1 LFYNIVKKIFDF
13 AFSIILLIV
22 LFPLFIIISLLVFF
36 ETGQAPFFIQE
47 RGLSLTNKRFRIY
60 KFRTL
65 KNNPHKIPAYNPSFL
80 QKRNEEGLV
89 IYFGKFLRKTGL
101 DELPQLVNILKG
113 EMSFIGPRPLDLRDL
128 ETMKEFFPEYY
139 IRRDELKIKPGLS
152 GLWQLNKG
160 DDYSIKNLGTLE
172 EIYLKKRS
180 LIFDTILF
188 FKSMKIVI
196 TASNHDAVV

>member
-13 AFSIILLIV
+13 VFSIIFLII
-22 LFPLFIIISLLVFF
+22 LFPLLIIISLLVFF
-36 ETGQAPFFIQE
+36 ETGQAPFFVQE

-65 KNNPHKIPAYNPSFL
+65 KNNPPRIPAYNPSFL
-80 QKRNEEGLV
+80 QKKNENKLV
-89 IYFGKFLRKTGL
+89 IFFGRFLRKTGL

-128 ETMKEFFPEYY
+128 ETMKEFYPEYY
-139 IRRDELKIKPGLS
+139 KKRDELIIKPGLS

-160 DDYSIKNLGTLE
+160 DDYSIKNLGSLE
-172 EIYLKKRS
+172 EIYLQKRS
-180 LIFDTILF
+180 LTFDAFLF
-188 FKSMKIVI
+188 IKSIKIML
-196 TASNHDAVV
+196 TAKNHDAIV